1 MTTNPPQARRT
12 HRGPRVE
19 EPATKCDPAKC
30 QLPDCM
36 CGGTEMPGNIIIIEL
51 VVNRTSRNLKVLKV
65 PTNKVWS
72 AKNFKC

>member
-1 MTTNPPQARRT
+1 MTRTAQARRT

-36 CGGTEMPGNIIIIEL
+36 CGGTEMPGNILVIIIEL
-51 VVNRTSRNLKVLKV
+51 TTGLKV
-65 PTNKVWS
+65 PIYQQCLVNKDL
-72 AKNFKC
+72 

>member
-1 MTTNPPQARRT
+1 MTDIPPQARRT

-36 CGGTEMPGNIIIIEL
+36 CGGTEMPGNILILYIHNRG
-51 VVNRTSRNLKVLKV
+51 VNRTSLNLTVLKV
-65 PTNKVWS
+65 ATNKV
-72 AKNFKC
+72 

>member
-1 MTTNPPQARRT
+1 MTDTAQARRT

-36 CGGTEMPGNIIIIEL
+36 CGGTEMPGNILIIEL
-51 VVNRTSRNLKVLKV
+51 
-65 PTNKVWS
+65 
-72 AKNFKC
+72 

>member
-1 MTTNPPQARRT
+1 MTNIPPQARRT

-36 CGGTEMPGNIIIIEL
+36 CGGTEMPGNILVIEL
-51 VVNRTSRNLKVLKV
+51 
-65 PTNKVWS
+65 
-72 AKNFKC
+72 

>member
-1 MTTNPPQARRT
+1 MTDTSQARRT

-36 CGGTEMPGNIIIIEL
+36 CGGTEMPGNILIDMIE
-51 VVNRTSRNLKVLKV
+51 
-65 PTNKVWS
+65 
-72 AKNFKC
+72 